1 MAENIERK
9 SFLDL
14 GGLKTLWNKITNTFA
29 SKTELTEEIYKIN
42 SDVLELGTELAKVEY
57 DTNLKISGVEDLI
70 ETFMPREFENYNAAV
85 ASSSSLSPGTVIKIL
100 NDSQNVDIDG
110 NPELDSNGE
119 PVIYKKGLY
128 MIFNNKH
135 GILVK
140 LSTTTGSGED
150 VTLDDLNS
158 VIKELD
164 TKINNVS
171 ENSVIDAYVLDE
183 NNNILYQVEK
193 EDNSLIFKIDNEF
206 VVNSESLHALTH
218 RAAAVMYGN
227 LVNYISSIPKF
238 KISIVDELPNF
249 ETDEISL
256 STIYLVKNSDVTSN
270 NMYTEYICIDT
281 VDKNTNKHVLSWEKL
296 GEQSL
301 VIDDYA
307 TKEYVV
313 QLLSETLQLFV
324 SKNELEEFKT
334 EVFTY
339 IQSTYVTKEEVKDF
353 VNEDKLSETLENYYS
368 KTEADEKFITYE
380 IVDEHF
386 ATKDD
391 ISEFLT
397 EDEIIGSILYGN
409 IGESIRITDEE
420 IGELNK

>member
-1 MAENIERK
+1 MAENIEKK

-140 LSTTTGSGED
+140 ISTTTGSGED

-164 TKINNVS
+164 SKINNVS
-171 ENSVIDAYVLDE
+171 ENSITDGYVLDE
-183 NNNILYQVEK
+183 NGNLLYKVDK
-193 EDNSLIFKIDNEF
+193 EDNSLIFKVDNEF

-256 STIYLVKNSDVTSN
+256 STIYLVKNNDVTSN

-307 TKEYVV
+307 TKEYVI

-334 EVFTY
+334 EVLTY
-339 IQSTYVTKEEVKDF
+339 IQSTYATKEEVKDF

>member
-1 MAENIERK
+1 MLNSSKINH
-9 SFLDL
+9 FF
-14 GGLKTLWNKITNTFA
+14 LKT
-29 SKTELTEEIYKIN
+29 
-42 SDVLELGTELAKVEY
+42 
-57 DTNLKISGVEDLI
+57 
-70 ETFMPREFENYNAAV
+70 
-85 ASSSSLSPGTVIKIL
+85 
-100 NDSQNVDIDG
+100 
-110 NPELDSNGE
+110 
-119 PVIYKKGLY
+119 
-128 MIFNNKH
+128 
-135 GILVK
+135 
-140 LSTTTGSGED
+140 
-150 VTLDDLNS
+150 
-158 VIKELD
+158 
-164 TKINNVS
+164 
-171 ENSVIDAYVLDE
+171 
-183 NNNILYQVEK
+183 
-193 EDNSLIFKIDNEF
+193 
-206 VVNSESLHALTH
+206 VNQP
-218 RAAAVMYGN
+218 
-227 LVNYISSIPKF
+227 YISSIPKF

-270 NMYTEYICIDT
+270 NMYTEYICINT
-281 VDKNTNKHVLSWEKL
+281 VDKNTNKQVLSWEKL

-313 QLLSETLQLFV
+313 KLLSETLQLFV

-334 EVFTY
+334 EVFIY

-397 EDEIIGSILYGN
+397 EDEIIGSIIYGN

>member
-1 MAENIERK
+1 MAEDIEKK
-9 SFLDL
+9 SFLDW
-14 GGLKTLWNKITNTFA
+14 GGLKTLWAKIISTFA
-29 SKTELTEEIYKIN
+29 SKSELNEEIYKVN
-42 SDVLELGTELAKVEY
+42 SDILELGNEVVQLGY
-57 DTNLKISGVEDLI
+57 DTNTKISGIEDLI
-70 ETFMPREFENYNAAV
+70 ETFMPREFENYTEAV
-85 ASSSSLSPGTVIKIL
+85 AASSLLSPGTVIKIL
-100 NDSQNVDIDG
+100 NDSQKYDVDG

-119 PVIYKKGLY
+119 PILYRQGLY

-140 LSTTTGSGED
+140 ISTTTGSGED
-150 VTLDDLNS
+150 VTLDDLNN
-158 VIKELD
+158 VVKELD
-164 TKINNVS
+164 AKLDNIS
-171 ENSVIDAYVLDE
+171 ENSITAGYVLDE
-183 NNNILYQVEK
+183 NGNVLYQVEK
-193 EDNSLIFKIDNEF
+193 EGNSLIFKVDNEF

-218 RAAAVMYGN
+218 KAAAIMYGN
-227 LVNYISSIPKF
+227 LINHISSIPKF

-256 STIYLVKNSDVTSN
+256 STIYLLKNNNETSN
-270 NMYTEYICIDT
+270 NMYAEYICIEA
-281 VDKNTNKHVLSWEKL
+281 VDKNTNKRTLSWEKL

-307 TKEYVV
+307 TKEYVM
-313 QLLSETLQLFV
+313 QLLSETLQSFV

-334 EVFTY
+334 EVLTY
-339 IQSTYVTKEEVKDF
+339 IQSTYVTKEEIKDF
-353 VNEDKLSETLENYYS
+353 INEDELSKTLENYYN

-380 IVDEHF
+380 IADEHF

-409 IGESIRITDEE
+409 IGESIRITDED
-420 IGELNK
+420 INELN